1 MEWKDYFND
10 PFFNIDEDDTQQNTE
25 CRMNIYYF
33 IDIKLKSD
41 YEIYLK
47 SKILLIIT
55 NKK

>member
-10 PFFNIDEDDTQQNTE
+10 PFFNIEEDDIFQNTE
-25 CRMNIYYF
+25 CKTNIYYF
-33 IDIKLKSD
+33 IDKKLKSE
-41 YEIYLK
+41 YELCLK